1 MKCPVCG
8 AGQLVWDTRDVRYGY
23 LGKETMFPHVT
34 AAFCTKCDEYLVG
47 GEEADRVQKAMRAF
61 KNSVRKISPAVPK

>member
-8 AGQLVWDTRDVRYGY
+8 AGELVRDTRDVRYRY

-34 AAFCTKCDEYLVG
+34 ATFCTECDEYLVG
-47 GEEADRVQKAMRAF
+47 GEEAADRVQKAMRAF
-61 KNSVRKISPAVPK
+61 KDSV